1 MGNSWM
7 LNVLFDNSGSMMEL
21 GRPFLLRNI
30 LYTIKDYFKLND
42 SPFIPKFYLFSEK
55 IVPLPDSENGISF
68 SPAEKV
74 DWMELE
80 SFLNKSSGEVV
91 NLVVSDFSLYGA
103 NMIQRKKVLKW
114 IKEKRI
120 MALNISDFIQNK
132 NLFCSVEDIIALLDS
147 LQDDGDAEEAPSNIS
162 DLKVKQTSMDTD
174 NNRDWE

>member
-68 SPAEKV
+68 SPAGKV
-74 DWMELE
+74 DWTELE
-80 SFLNKSSGEVV
+80 SFLNKSASEVI

-103 NMIQRKKVLKW
+103 NLIQRKKIPKW
-114 IKEKRI
+114 IKEKKI
-120 MALNISDFIQNK
+120 KALNISDFIQNK
-132 NLFCSVEDIIALLDS
+132 NLFYAVEDIIALLDS
-147 LQDDGDAEEAPSNIS
+147 LPDDGGIEDSPSDIS
-162 DLKVKQTSMDTD
+162 DLNLKQSSMDTD
-174 NNRDWE
+174 NNGDWE